1 MVEVEPLTPAI
12 GAEIAGIDLRD
23 VDVETADWILEKL
36 IAHKVVFF
44 RDQELDTGEHVA
56 FARRFGE
63 LETHPVKPKE
73 GFPEVMVLHAD
84 GDHPPAGTAYWHS
97 DVTWRPEPSLGSILY
112 AREVPP
118 VGGDT
123 LFANMEAAY
132 EGLDDETKAL
142 IDGRF
147 AIHEFEPLRRTL
159 ISSGADEERI
169 ARYEEKYPCVRHPIV
184 RAHPATGR
192 PSLYVNCLFT
202 MGIEGM
208 PIEEAKPLLER
219 LYAQATKP
227 EYQCRFRWRRNS
239 VAFWDNRATQHY
251 AAADYFPAVRTME
264 RVTIEG
270 EKPLPYCGAEN
281 GNA

>member
-1 MVEVEPLTPAI
+1 MFEVEPLTPAI
-12 GAEIAGIDLRD
+12 GAEISGIDLRD
-23 VDVETADWILEKL
+23 VDTETADWLLAQL
-36 IAHKVVFF
+36 IEHKVIFF
-44 RDQELDTGEHVA
+44 RDQALDTDAHIA
-56 FARRFGE
+56 FARRFGA

-112 AREVPP
+112 AREVPS

-147 AIHEFEPLRRTL
+147 AILEVEPLRRTP
-159 ISSGADEERI
+159 IAAGAERERS
-169 ARYEEKYPCVRHPIV
+169 ARYEENYPCVRHPIV

-208 PIEEAKPLLER
+208 PDTQAKPLLER
-219 LYAQATKP
+219 LYAQATRP
-227 EYQCRFRWRRNS
+227 EYQCRFRWANRS

-264 RVTIEG
+264 RVTIQG
-270 EKPLPYCGAEN
+270 DAPLPYRGAEN